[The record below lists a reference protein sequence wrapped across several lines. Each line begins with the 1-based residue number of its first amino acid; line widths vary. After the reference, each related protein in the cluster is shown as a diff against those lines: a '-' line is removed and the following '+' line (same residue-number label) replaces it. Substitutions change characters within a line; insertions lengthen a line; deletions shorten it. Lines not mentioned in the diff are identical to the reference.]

1 MLLIIDNYDSFTY
14 NLLDYFEQLGQKCQ
28 LIRNDQDQKDWPKN
42 PDAVVISPGPMD
54 PFRAG
59 HLMQMIDYYC
69 ERVPVL
75 GICLGHQALALK
87 FGAKLEHA
95 DKPMHGKISRIYCEK
110 DSIFENIPKN
120 FNVVRYHS
128 LIIKELPNTL
138 TALAKTDNGELMAFK
153 HKTLAVYGIQFHPEA
168 ALTEYGLQLLENCL
182 HCFAQD
188 AIN

>member
-14 NLLDYFEQLGQKCQ
+14 NLLDYFEQLGQECQ
-28 LIRNDQDQKDWPKN
+28 LIRNDLEKKDWPEN
-42 PDAVVISPGPMD
+42 PDAIVISPGPMD
-54 PFRAG
+54 PLRAG
-59 HLMQMIDYYC
+59 NLMQMIDYYC
-69 ERVPVL
+69 EKVPIL

-95 DKPMHGKISRIYCEK
+95 IKPMHGKISRIFCE
-110 DSIFENIPKN
+110 DDPIFENIPKN

-128 LIIKELPNTL
+128 LIIKELPGSL
-138 TALAKTDNGELMAFK
+138 KALAKTNEEELMAFR
-153 HKTLAVYGIQFHPEA
+153 HTRLAIYGIQFHPEA

-182 HCFAQD
+182 HCFAQN